1 MAELQEEAKAFVKDL
16 WHVYFKCR
24 SDKELFNRFLGNI
37 TSDFVLIGMGADEIK
52 IGLPNAVEAMQNEM
66 EDTSHLAFKISDEW
80 YETQEITADSCTVL
94 GGFSLREQSSEKR
107 SLFADIDCR
116 FTAVC
121 VKKNDEVHIKHIH
134 LSVPNLFQTPG
145 EFFPSFIND
154 KANEILQEE
163 IAKKTHELEKLNE
176 EFIEQEELYRVA
188 ISASD
193 DIILV
198 IDVMNKK
205 TDFDKEK
212 IQSIYDIPTI
222 NIEKDGFFYV
232 VYSRIHPDDKARF
245 AHIFQ
250 VNECNIDKT
259 SWFDLLQEP
268 INMEYRIKHN
278 KFGYMWIRNTVIPIR
293 NNKGQLVKV
302 VSHLKNINE
311 HKRREQELH
320 GIAIRDGLT
329 NLYNKIYTEQSISEI
344 LKSPDSCGALF
355 MIDIDNF
362 KGVNDSVG
370 HLFADGIL
378 KMFANILSSVFRSDD
393 IVGRFGGDEFIAF
406 MKYKGGIELIKKR
419 ADEIIKRF
427 DDYIESLGDV
437 PFKTS
442 CSIGVSV
449 YPQDGKSFSELYKNA
464 DVAMYA
470 SKSGGKHRFSFF
482 REESTYPSGGGI
494 ESSPY
499 SL

>member
-1 MAELQEEAKAFVKDL
+1 MTLFQEEAKALVRDL

-24 SDKELFNRFLGNI
+24 SDKKLFNRFLGNI
-37 TSDFVLIGMGADEIK
+37 TTDFVLIGMGADEVK
-52 IGLPNAVEAMQNEM
+52 IGLPDALSSMQNEM
-66 EDTSHLAFKISDEW
+66 EDTSHLSFKISDEW
-80 YETQEITADSCTVL
+80 YETQEIGAGSCSVL
-94 GGFSLREQSSEKR
+94 GGFALREESCEKR

-116 FTAVC
+116 FTAIC
-121 VKKNDEVHIKHIH
+121 VKINNEIHIKHIH
-134 LSVPNLFQTPG
+134 LSVPNLFQTSG

-163 IAKKTHELEKLNE
+163 ITKKTDELEKLNE

-198 IDVMNKK
+198 IDVVNHK

-212 IQSIYDIPTI
+212 IQSIYDIPTL
-222 NIEKDGFFYV
+222 NIEKDGFFNV

-245 AHIFQ
+245 SHIFQ
-250 VNECNIDKT
+250 VNELNIDQM
-259 SWFDLLQEP
+259 SWFDSLKEP
-268 INMEYRIKHN
+268 INIEYRIKHN
-278 KFGYMWIRNTVIPIR
+278 KYGFMWIRNTVIPIR
-293 NNKGQLVKV
+293 NNKEQLVKI

-329 NLYNKIYTEQSISEI
+329 NLYNKVYTEQSIGEV

-362 KGVNDSVG
+362 KSVNDTVG
-370 HLFADGIL
+370 HLFADDVL

-406 MKYKGGIELIKKR
+406 MKYKGSTDLIKKR
-419 ADEIIKRF
+419 ADEIIQRF
-427 DDYIESLGDV
+427 DSYLESLGGV

-442 CSIGVSV
+442 CSIGVAV
-449 YPQDGKSFSELYKNA
+449 YPQDGRNFSELYKNA
-464 DVAMYA
+464 DCAMYA

-482 REESTYPSGGGI
+482 REESAYISGGGTVN
-494 ESSPY
+494 SPY
-499 SL
+499 